1 MWFGEWVRAA
11 RYLSLRQLLHP
22 RLMVEKFSDECGGE
36 HNRLHEDLE
45 LEVRASV
52 RCMV

>member
-22 RLMVEKFSDECGGE
+22 RIKVEKLFDESGGK
-36 HNRLHEDLE
+36 HNRLHEALE
-45 LEVRASV
+45 LEVRAFV
-52 RCMV
+52 V